1 MAPSTCISGW
11 HTGPIRRRRVRG
23 SIHLIGVHDL
33 SQSEVRLRQG
43 GSQPTGARNADY
55 QAKQTVHRCC
65 LTFDMSG
72 GSKGAKRPLKRPL
85 DGGVRPH
92 SGPDAQH
99 WLDPTIAHSNLRSN
113 CETSALVLYLAWST
127 LNSPDRLSHLFFRS
141 CALTSRSL
149 SDRFPLNSPAKCSH
163 SSARRRSLFTARGT
177 AALAPLALRSAG
189 LGFLAPWCDASPGAA
204 EACDAL

>member
-1 MAPSTCISGW
+1 
-11 HTGPIRRRRVRG
+11 
-23 SIHLIGVHDL
+23 
-33 SQSEVRLRQG
+33 
-43 GSQPTGARNADY
+43 
-55 QAKQTVHRCC
+55 
-65 LTFDMSG
+65 MSG

-113 CETSALVLYLAWST
+113 CETSALVLYLTWST
-127 LNSPDRLSHLFFRS
+127 LNSPDRWSHLFFRS

-204 EACDAL
+204 EACDALWSSARSRNGIRERGDMVRWGLTFDMSGGRRQAKLAGARPLDGGVRCHFSRSGVRRRRGN